1 MPRRKRLSTLLRHRL
16 VPTLLRFLRKSV
28 DRLLALL
35 GILLLSP
42 LFLLVALAIK
52 IDSRGPVFY
61 RQKRVAYSP
70 DGRKLR
76 IFNLLK
82 FRSMYRDSDERRRE
96 LLEKHGASGG
106 VRFKLKH
113 DPRITRVG
121 RFLRK
126 FSIDELPQLFNVLRG
141 DLMLVGP
148 RPPLP
153 EEVAAYDADARKR
166 LLAPQGITCLWQV
179 GGRSKLSFE
188 EQVELDK
195 EYVLK
200 RGTGMD
206 LKILAKTVPAVLK
219 GDGAE

>member
-16 VPTLLRFLRKSV
+16 VPGILRLLRKAV
-28 DRLLALL
+28 DRLLALI
-35 GILLLSP
+35 GVVLLSP
-42 LFLLVALAIK
+42 LFLIVALAIK
-52 IDSRGPVFY
+52 IDSRGPIFY

-96 LLEKHGASGG
+96 LLEQHGASGG